1 MNYPKPS
8 LNGSIFNNNNRTI
21 KSIINHNNLSNINEG
36 ELYKHLTTEQLN
48 KIDNYV
54 SLNNDGLLSKNQY
67 YELTRMKNNINLN
80 NSPYSGLIYGYNNGY
95 IIQNEQLD
103 RFIIKPSNIN
113 NEIGIT
119 DNPINLL
126 DLTTKLYVD
135 SKLSQIT
142 YNQSEIILNNTNLLL
157 KTSELNNNVLNLIS
171 EGLPWGCANNIPEN
185 IDINQLNL
193 YIDYKISKIELIN
206 SQLILQNTTLIEQI
220 SEINLNVLNLINKY
234 NELLINK

>member
-1 MNYPKPS
+1 MNYPKPI
-8 LNGSIFNNNNRTI
+8 LNSNIFNNTNKTV
-21 KSIINHNNLSNINEG
+21 KSLISHNNLININDG

-54 SLNNDGLLSKNQY
+54 SINNDGLLSKNQY
-67 YELTRMKNNINLN
+67 YELTKLKNNINLN
-80 NSPYSGLIYGYNNGY
+80 NVPYSGVIYGYNNGY
-95 IIQNEQLD
+95 IIQNEELN

-135 SKLSQIT
+135 TKLSQIT
-142 YNQSEIILNNTNLLL
+142 YNQSEIILNNTNLLM

-171 EGLPWGCANNIPEN
+171 NNIPEN

-220 SEINLNVLNLINKY
+220 AEINLNVLNLINKY
-234 NELLINK
+234 NELLINH